1 MKEMIMKNKGNLIG
15 SSLVILLPI
24 PIEGLL
30 QREFVFY
37 PLFFLAAH
45 WLCILIT
52 LHDRKNRDQ
61 DRKAMGLIFWI
72 LPIIS
77 LLFCSVF
84 HFVRTG
90 VESFSLITTLMYFA
104 FGLMFVVFGNYLP
117 KIRQNSTMGIKV
129 KWALE
134 NEENWNATHR
144 FSGKCWFICGILC
157 MVCSLFSDYYGSVL
171 VFMVLVLI
179 AALVPCFYSYLYYKK
194 MKREGRT
201 REIAPLSPAKKV
213 LTVVLTLAI
222 IVFVVWSLFTGDM
235 EIVYRQDSFTVE
247 AANWEDLTI
256 RYEDIDEIRLQEE
269 DPSRDV
275 SGTRTNGFGNL
286 KMSLGSFE
294 NELYGAYTRYTYAS
308 CDAVVALTVNGKT
321 VILNGENKA
330 DTREIYETLQEKIK
344 NIRENY

>member
-61 DRKAMGLIFWI
+61 DRKAMGLIFWM

-90 VESFSLITTLMYFA
+90 VEYFSLITTLMYFA

-194 MKREGRT
+194 MKREGRA

-247 AANWEDLTI
+247 TANWEDLTI

>member
-15 SSLVILLPI
+15 SSLIILLPI

-247 AANWEDLTI
+247 TANWEDLTI
-256 RYEDIDEIRLQEE
+256 RYEDIEEINYQET
-269 DPSRDV
+269 DPSSEV
-275 SGTRTNGFGNL
+275 SGARTNGFGNL
-286 KMSLGSFE
+286 RMSLGSFE

>member
-1 MKEMIMKNKGNLIG
+1 
-15 SSLVILLPI
+15 
-24 PIEGLL
+24 
-30 QREFVFY
+30 
-37 PLFFLAAH
+37 
-45 WLCILIT
+45 
-52 LHDRKNRDQ
+52 
-61 DRKAMGLIFWI
+61 
-72 LPIIS
+72 
-77 LLFCSVF
+77 
-84 HFVRTG
+84 
-90 VESFSLITTLMYFA
+90 
-104 FGLMFVVFGNYLP
+104 
-117 KIRQNSTMGIKV
+117 
-129 KWALE
+129 
-134 NEENWNATHR
+134 
-144 FSGKCWFICGILC
+144 
-157 MVCSLFSDYYGSVL
+157 
-171 VFMVLVLI
+171 
-179 AALVPCFYSYLYYKK
+179 

-213 LTVVLTLAI
+213 VTVVLTLAI

-247 AANWEDLTI
+247 TANWEDLTI

>member
-1 MKEMIMKNKGNLIG
+1 MKEMIMKNKGNLIW

-37 PLFFLAAH
+37 PLFFMATH

-77 LLFCSVF
+77 LLFCSEF

-104 FGLMFVVFGNYLP
+104 FGFMFVVFGNYLP

-194 MKREGRT
+194 MKREGRA

-247 AANWEDLTI
+247 TANWEDLTI

-275 SGTRTNGFGNL
+275 SGTRTNRFGNL